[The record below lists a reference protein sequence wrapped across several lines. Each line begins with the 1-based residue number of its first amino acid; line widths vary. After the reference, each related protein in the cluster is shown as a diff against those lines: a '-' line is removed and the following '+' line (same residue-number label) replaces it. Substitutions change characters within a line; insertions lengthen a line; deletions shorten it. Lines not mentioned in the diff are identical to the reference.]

1 LGCLDL
7 RSILRVGNPPK
18 EVVQEY
24 QQKSL
29 DFAKRGFRSL
39 GVAVKEQ
46 GGDWQVLGLMPMFD
60 PPRSDTAGKPL
71 GVDI

>member
-1 LGCLDL
+1 L
-7 RSILRVGNPPK
+7 GNPPK
-18 EVVQEY
+18 EVVQHY

-39 GVAVKEQ
+39 GVAMKEE

-60 PPRSDTAGKPL
+60 PPRSDTAGERLDL
-71 GVDI
+71 GVDIDRTLAYGRL